1 MWQGSEFGGNAYNS
15 CCLGSIN
22 LYNCI
27 DNPFTEN
34 AALNERKFKDLINLG
49 ISTLDEVLDIGYN
62 NQPLDE
68 NRKCIDDWRSVGL
81 GLFGIA
87 DALVALG
94 MRYGSAKSIKF
105 IKGGSRE
112 S

>member
-1 MWQGSEFGGNAYNS
+1 MWQGAEFSGNAYNS

-27 DNPFTEN
+27 DNPFTEQ
-34 AALNERKFKDLINLG
+34 ATLNRLKFTKLVDLG
-49 ISTLDEVLDIGYN
+49 VKTLDEVLDIGYN

-68 NRKCIDDWRSVGL
+68 NRKCIDDWRSIGL
-81 GLFGIA
+81 GLFGIT

-94 MRYGSAKSIKF
+94 RRS
-105 IKGGSRE
+105 
-112 S
+112 